1 MMNYIQLLEGTA
13 RQAGNC
19 TCLGIDPNFS
29 ALPEGL
35 GVRDF
40 YLQLFE
46 EIDKADLKVA
56 SVKPN
61 IGYFSRL
68 DKPLEGDFGGSLA
81 LADIVK
87 ALPARPFILD
97 SKRGDIA
104 TSSANYAFEA
114 FRSWGADC
122 VTVSPYMGSDSIN
135 PFALAIGEDAKDKG
149 FYILNRTS
157 NPGGK
162 DLQNQMMEDGK
173 PVYMH
178 VAQLILNWNTEYSS
192 GIGAVVGA
200 TNLRE
205 FEELAAFYADKKVP
219 LLIPGVGSQGGSAPD
234 VIGIM
239 RKVGYPLELCR
250 INSSSALTHP
260 WAKRKEAAPANWK
273 QVCIDAIR
281 KFTEE
286 CSL

>member
-1 MMNYIQLLEGTA
+1 MDYNSLLTA
-13 RQAGNC
+13 TAKESGNC
-19 TCLGIDPNFS
+19 ACMGIDPNFS
-29 ALPEGL
+29 ALPEGVSVEAFFL
-35 GVRDF
+35 E
-40 YLQLFE
+40 LFE
-46 EIDKADLKVA
+46 GIDKAGLKVA
-56 SVKPN
+56 ATKPN

-68 DKPLEGDFGGSLA
+68 DKPLEGRFDGSSA
-81 LADIVK
+81 LASIVK

-97 SKRGDIA
+97 AKRGDIA

-114 FRSWGADC
+114 FCTWCADC
-122 VTVSPYMGSDSIN
+122 VTVSPYMGSDSVG
-135 PFALAIGEDAKDKG
+135 PFTTAIGESAKDKG
-149 FYILNRTS
+149 IYVLNRTS

-162 DLQNQMMEDGK
+162 DLQNQIMEDGR

-178 VAQLILNWNTEYSS
+178 VADLIAKWNGETE
-192 GIGAVVGA
+192 GTVGAVVGA

-205 FEELAAFYADKKVP
+205 FEDLAAFYADKRVP
-219 LLIPGVGSQGGSAPD
+219 LLIPGVGSQGGSAAD

-260 WAKRKEAAPANWK
+260 WAKKKEKAPANWK
-273 QVCIDAIR
+273 AVCLDAIR
-281 KFTEE
+281 RFAEE

>member
-1 MMNYIQLLEGTA
+1 MDYLTLLESTA
-13 RQAGNC
+13 KEAGNC
-19 TCLGIDPNFS
+19 TCMGIDPNFS
-29 ALPEGL
+29 ALPEGMD
-35 GVRDF
+35 VRSF
-40 YLQLFE
+40 FLELFE
-46 EIDKADLKVA
+46 QMDKAGIRVA

-68 DKPLEGDFGGSLA
+68 DKPLEGSFSGSLA

-87 ALPARPFILD
+87 ALPARPMILD

-104 TSSANYAFEA
+104 TSSANYAAEA
-114 FRSWGADC
+114 FDSWGADC
-122 VTVSPYMGSDSIN
+122 VTVSPYMGNDSVS
-135 PFALAIGEDAKDKG
+135 PFARPDKG
-149 FYILNRTS
+149 MYILNRTS

-162 DLQNQMMEDGK
+162 DLQNQSMEDSR

-178 VAQLILNWNTEYSS
+178 VADLIAKWNREFCS

-205 FEELAAFYADKKVP
+205 FRDLAAFYADKRVP

-234 VIGIM
+234 VLGIM
-239 RKVGYPLELCR
+239 REVGYPIELCR

-260 WAKRKEAAPANWK
+260 WAKRKEAPPANWR
-273 QVCIDAIR
+273 QVCMDAIR
-281 KFTEE
+281 RFTEE
-286 CSL
+286 CAL